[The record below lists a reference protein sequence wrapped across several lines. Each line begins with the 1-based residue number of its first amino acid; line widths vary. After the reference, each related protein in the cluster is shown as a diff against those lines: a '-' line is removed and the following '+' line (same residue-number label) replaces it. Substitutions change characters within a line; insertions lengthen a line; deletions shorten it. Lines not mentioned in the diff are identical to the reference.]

1 MSSGVVSNAA
11 LERSSPMKVSR
22 EQALQNRERVLE
34 VAAKL
39 FRERG
44 FDGIGVADLMK
55 GAGMTHGGFYGQFGS
70 KEDLM
75 AEACSRVFD
84 AGGQRWQRVVGD
96 AAARGEDGLAVLARS
111 YLSVEH
117 RDEPGDGCAVAAL
130 GAEAARQGPALRAAF
145 TAGVR
150 GAVDFIAALVGGRKA
165 RRRERAIVAYAAMIG
180 AQVLARAVDD
190 EALSN
195 EILQAV
201 AADLAGE
208 PAAA

>member
-1 MSSGVVSNAA
+1 
-11 LERSSPMKVSR
+11 MKVSR
-22 EQALQNRERVLE
+22 EQAEQNRERVLQ

-55 GAGMTHGGFYGQFGS
+55 SAGMTHGGFYGQFGS

-75 AEACSRVFD
+75 AETCARVFA
-84 AGGQRWQRVVGD
+84 AGGQRWQRVVGE
-96 AAARGEDGLAVLARS
+96 AAARGDSGMAALARA
-111 YLSVEH
+111 YLSAEH
-117 RDEPGDGCAVAAL
+117 RDDPGDGCPVSAL

-150 GAVDFIAALVGGRKA
+150 DALDFIGGLVGGRKA

-190 EALSN
+190 EALST

-201 AADLAGE
+201 AAELGDE

>member
-1 MSSGVVSNAA
+1 
-11 LERSSPMKVSR
+11 MKVSR
-22 EQALQNRERVLE
+22 EQALQNRERVLA

-44 FDGIGVADLMK
+44 FDGIGVSDLMK

-75 AEACSRVFD
+75 AEACARTFD
-84 AGGQRWQRVVGD
+84 EGGQHWRRVVDD
-96 AAARGEDGLAVLARS
+96 AAARGEDGLAALART

-117 RDEPGDGCAVAAL
+117 RDEPGNGCAISTL
-130 GAEAARQGPALRAAF
+130 GAETARQGPALRAAF

-150 GAVDFIAALVGGRKA
+150 GAFDFIGALVGGRKA

-190 EALSN
+190 EGLST
-195 EILQAV
+195 EILQVV
-201 AADLAGE
+201 AAELAGE
-208 PAAA
+208 PAPT

>member
-1 MSSGVVSNAA
+1 
-11 LERSSPMKVSR
+11 MKVSR
-22 EQALQNRERVLE
+22 EQALQNRERVLA

-75 AEACSRVFD
+75 AEACSRAFD
-84 AGGQRWQRVVGD
+84 AGGQRWQQVVGD
-96 AAARGEDGLAVLARS
+96 AAARGEDGLHALVHT
-111 YLSVEH
+111 YLSAEH
-117 RDEPGDGCAVAAL
+117 RDDPGNGCAISTL

-150 GAVDFIAALVGGRKA
+150 GAVDYIGALVGGRKA
-165 RRRERAIVAYAAMIG
+165 RRRERAIATYAAMIG

-190 EALSN
+190 EALSA
-195 EILQAV
+195 EILQVV
-201 AADLAGE
+201 AAELAQA

>member
-1 MSSGVVSNAA
+1 
-11 LERSSPMKVSR
+11 MKVSR
-22 EQALQNRERVLE
+22 EQALQNRERVLA

-44 FDGIGVADLMK
+44 FDGIGVSDLMK

-75 AEACSRVFD
+75 AEACARTFD
-84 AGGQRWQRVVGD
+84 EGGQRWRRVVDD
-96 AAARGEDGLAVLARS
+96 AAARGEDGLAALART

-117 RDEPGDGCAVAAL
+117 RDEPGNGCAISTL

-150 GAVDFIAALVGGRKA
+150 GAFDFIGALVGGRKA

-190 EALSN
+190 EGLST
-195 EILQAV
+195 EILQVV
-201 AADLAGE
+201 AAELAGE
-208 PAAA
+208 PAPT

>member
-1 MSSGVVSNAA
+1 
-11 LERSSPMKVSR
+11 MKVSR

-75 AEACSRVFD
+75 AETCARVFE

-96 AAARGEDGLAVLARS
+96 AAARGEDGLAALARS
-111 YLSVEH
+111 YLSTAH
-117 RDEPGDGCAVAAL
+117 RDDPGDGCPVSAL

-150 GAVDFIAALVGGRKA
+150 GALDFIGGLLGGRKA

-190 EALSN
+190 EALST

-201 AADLAGE
+201 AAELTGE

>member
-1 MSSGVVSNAA
+1 
-11 LERSSPMKVSR
+11 MKVSR
-22 EQALQNRERVLE
+22 EQAEQNRERVLQ

-55 GAGMTHGGFYGQFGS
+55 SAGMTHGGFYGQFGS

-84 AGGQRWQRVVGD
+84 EGGERWRRVVGE
-96 AAARGEDGLAVLARS
+96 AAARGEDGLAALART
-111 YLSVEH
+111 YLSTEH
-117 RDEPGDGCAVAAL
+117 RDEPGDGCPVSAL

-150 GAVDFIAALVGGRKA
+150 GALDFIGALVGGRKT

-190 EALSN
+190 EALSA
-195 EILQAV
+195 EILHAV
-201 AADLAGE
+201 AADLAGDAGAV
-208 PAAA
+208 PAAPAG